1 MSIAKGKYL
10 MNPSDN
16 SQTDR
21 DRRRVNPENLAEW
34 KVLIV
39 DDQKDNLAVAEMV
52 FHFHKAEVRVAHNG
66 VEGMAMLKDYSPTLI
81 LLDLS
86 MPEMSGWEMF
96 KELRANESTM
106 HVPVIALTAHA
117 MAGDEQRVKE
127 AGFDGYIAKPFS
139 VATIIFQIQN
149 ILKSL

>member
-1 MSIAKGKYL
+1 

-21 DRRRVNPENLAEW
+21 DQRRINPENLAEW
-34 KVLIV
+34 RVLIV
-39 DDQKDNLAVAEMV
+39 DDQRDNLSVAEMV
-52 FHFHKAEVRVAHNG
+52 FHFHKAEVRIAHNG
-66 VEGMAMLKDYSPTLI
+66 IEGLEVLKEFRPTLI

-96 KELRANESTM
+96 KEIRANENTA
-106 HVPVIALTAHA
+106 HIPVIALTAHA
-117 MAGDEQRVKE
+117 MAGDEARVMQ

-139 VATIIFQIQN
+139 VVTIIYQIQT
-149 ILKSL
+149 ILKSIK

>member
-1 MSIAKGKYL
+1 

-21 DRRRVNPENLAEW
+21 DQRRVTPENLNEW
-34 KVLIV
+34 RVLIV

-66 VEGMAMLKDYSPTLI
+66 LEGLKVLQEFQPTLI

-96 KELRANESTM
+96 KEVRENESTA
-106 HVPVIALTAHA
+106 HIPVIALTAHA
-117 MAGDEQRVKE
+117 MSSDRDKAME
-127 AGFDGYIAKPFS
+127 AGCDDYDTKPVELPRLLTKIEALIALAGARK
-139 VATIIFQIQN
+139 T
-149 ILKSL
+149 